1 MSVVANVAINVDSR
15 NAVSKL
21 RQVQT
26 QSQQTER
33 AVEGLSRAFGGLAA
47 AFGAGFALTKVIADV
62 KELDTNLRRL
72 GTVGGNVAALDKG
85 LGALSD
91 RLDGVAN
98 KAELAAAS
106 YQALSAGFT
115 ETGANLRVVE
125 AATKAAVGGLADIT
139 GVVDVT
145 TKVLNSYNMSG
156 DQAAKVTDS
165 ISKAV
170 ELGQVQ
176 WSDYTSQLGRV
187 ASIAAIAGVSLDE
200 VNAFVAAATKNG
212 ATAEVAFTGLGASL
226 ATIIKPTKES
236 AKAAQAL
243 GINWTLAGLR
253 GEGFES
259 LMNQLAKAMESNTE
273 KATEMVGGQEAV
285 RGAFAAA
292 SKGGKDY
299 AMILEGLGGAAGKT
313 DADFQTMKG
322 SLENTLKALDTSFK
336 NLSEALGTAFGPTVV
351 IAVQDITK
359 AVNGFAD
366 FMATVPQPVMNTA
379 GELVKLIAQMLLLQ
393 KAIQAIIALRAA
405 FIGAMVGMTGATV
418 ASGTAATTSAG
429 AFALYTN
436 NTRAL
441 QAQAATATPVL
452 VGLRNVLSTI
462 AAIGVITVAVNIAIS
477 GFQSLLAANAEL
489 DKLRGRKAAGGAA
502 AMFTGS
508 SKEEVS
514 RQQVIAR
521 KTLKHEQATLQG
533 LQSPGSRLAQFV
545 NLGGVLEG
553 LGVPSI
559 QSAGR
564 REMQAKAR
572 MGSAQAVL
580 GLDANR
586 FPSATPTPVANAMG
600 TPVGGGSGGGRA
612 AGGGADKAANDAKRA
627 EEEANRLAE
636 QIREQTKAAE
646 SLKIQQQGSLAILR
660 SSNDFEKAFVEFS
673 VKRTEIQRRYSEL
686 TLASKSDEERKL
698 LAEAR
703 ALEFKQ
709 SSFELQKQIA
719 DLTKQAT
726 APLDDI
732 VSKLKDQ
739 VAFEREYGELI
750 KNGTNPELAKQI
762 IEINRVYDASVAALV
777 PALAAAQAAVTE
789 AKARGA
795 SATEIQKYREE
806 LERIQAIQ
814 SGLPAKK
821 TDAIGAATE
830 LTKPKTDQQN
840 ITEKIGTLKDE
851 IADLT
856 SISNIAITSAEG
868 IGNAF
873 AQSFQGL
880 IDGSMTAKEALGSFF
895 KSVADMFLEMAA
907 QIIAKQITMIILQT
921 ILKALGAVGGIQSA
935 GSSAGSAAFGGS
947 GPTFNPG
954 AFSMPQLAGR
964 AVGGPVT
971 SQQPYMVGER
981 GPELFVPGTGGSV
994 VSNGDLR
1001 SAMNGGS
1008 NGGSG
1013 SPVLNMSFQ
1022 STSINGVEYV
1032 SREQLESAMAET
1044 RRASTRDGAKRGM
1057 AMTLDRIQ
1065 NSSSTRRKVGI

>member
-21 RQVQT
+21 RQLQT

-125 AATKAAVGGLADIT
+125 AATKAAVGGM
-139 GVVDVT
+139 VDVTAATEVT
-145 TKVLNSYNMSG
+145 TKVLNAYNMSG
-156 DQAAKVTDS
+156 DQATKVTDS
-165 ISKAV
+165 IAKSIEYGV
-170 ELGQVQ
+170 VQ

-187 ASIAAIAGVSLDE
+187 ASISAVAGVSLDE
-200 VNAFVAAATKNG
+200 INAFIAAATKNS
-212 ATAEVAFTGLGASL
+212 ATAEIAFTGLGATLSNML
-226 ATIIKPTKES
+226 RPTTES
-236 AKAAQAL
+236 AEAAAAL
-243 GINWTLAGLR
+243 GINWNLAGIR

-259 LMNQLAKAMESNTE
+259 LMGKLGIAMQKNPVLANK
-273 KATEMVGGQEAV
+273 MVGGQEAV

-322 SLENTLKALDTSFK
+322 SLDNTLKALDTSFK

-393 KAIQAIIALRAA
+393 KAIQAIIALRAT

-502 AMFTGS
+502 AMFAGS

-514 RQQVIAR
+514 RQQAIAR
-521 KTLKHEQATLQG
+521 KTLEHEQKTLKG

-586 FPSATPTPVANAMG
+586 FPSATPTPVANAMS
-600 TPVGGGSGGGRA
+600 TPVGATVGGGGGRA
-612 AGGGADKAANDAKRA
+612 AGGGGASKAENDAKRA
-627 EEEANRLAE
+627 L
-636 QIREQTKAAE
+636 
-646 SLKIQQQGSLAILR
+646 
-660 SSNDFEKAFVEFS
+660 
-673 VKRTEIQRRYSEL
+673 
-686 TLASKSDEERKL
+686 
-698 LAEAR
+698 
-703 ALEFKQ
+703 
-709 SSFELQKQIA
+709 
-719 DLTKQAT
+719 
-726 APLDDI
+726 
-732 VSKLKDQ
+732 
-739 VAFEREYGELI
+739 
-750 KNGTNPELAKQI
+750 
-762 IEINRVYDASVAALV
+762 
-777 PALAAAQAAVTE
+777 
-789 AKARGA
+789 
-795 SATEIQKYREE
+795 EIQK
-806 LERIQAIQ
+806 
-814 SGLPAKK
+814 
-821 TDAIGAATE
+821 
-830 LTKPKTDQQN
+830 QQYQVADDRN
-840 ITEKIGTLKDE
+840 TALKD
-851 IADLT
+851 T
-856 SISNIAITSAEG
+856 
-868 IGNAF
+868 F
-873 AQSFQGL
+873 ALLQQ
-880 IDGSMTAKEALGSFF
+880 TEA
-895 KSVADMFLEMAA
+895 V
-907 QIIAKQITMIILQT
+907 
-921 ILKALGAVGGIQSA
+921 
-935 GSSAGSAAFGGS
+935 
-947 GPTFNPG
+947 
-954 AFSMPQLAGR
+954 
-964 AVGGPVT
+964 
-971 SQQPYMVGER
+971 
-981 GPELFVPGTGGSV
+981 
-994 VSNGDLR
+994 
-1001 SAMNGGS
+1001 
-1008 NGGSG
+1008 
-1013 SPVLNMSFQ
+1013 
-1022 STSINGVEYV
+1022 
-1032 SREQLESAMAET
+1032 
-1044 RRASTRDGAKRGM
+1044 AKR
-1057 AMTLDRIQ
+1057 
-1065 NSSSTRRKVGI
+1065 

>member
-1 MSVVANVAINVDSR
+1 VSVVANVAINVDSR

-26 QSQQTER
+26 QAQSTEK
-33 AVEGLSRAFGGLAA
+33 
-47 AFGAGFALTKVIADV
+47 AFGALQSAIGALGVGFALTKVIADV

-115 ETGANLRVVE
+115 ETGVNLRVVE

-156 DQAAKVTDS
+156 DQATKVTDS

-236 AKAAQAL
+236 AKAAQEL

-273 KATEMVGGQEAV
+273 KATEMVNGQEAV

-393 KAIQAIIALRAA
+393 KAIRAIIALRLG

-418 ASGTAATTSAG
+418 ASGAAATTSAG

-452 VGLRNVLSTI
+452 TGLKNVLSSI
-462 AAIGVITVAVNIAIS
+462 AAIGIITVAVNIAVS
-477 GFQSLLAANAEL
+477 GFQNLLAANAEL
-489 DKLRGRKAAGGAA
+489 NKLRGRKSEGGAA
-502 AMFTGS
+502 AMFAGS
-508 SKEEVS
+508 TKEEVA
-514 RQQVIAR
+514 RQQEIAR
-521 KTLKHEQATLQG
+521 KTKKHEEKTLAD
-533 LQSPGSRLAQFV
+533 LSSPGSRIAQFLNV
-545 NLGGVLEG
+545 GGVLEG
-553 LGVPSI
+553 LGVPSTTGASQRRM
-559 QSAGR
+559 QSR
-564 REMQAKAR
+564 AR
-572 MGSAQAVL
+572 IGSAEAVL
-580 GLDANR
+580 GLDPNK
-586 FPSATPTPVANAMG
+586 FPSATPTLTPTPTPTPTTATG
-600 TPVGGGSGGGRA
+600 TGTGTGTGAGKGKNDAERA
-612 AGGGADKAANDAKRA
+612 AEEKRRAA
-627 EEEANRLAE
+627 EELANL
-636 QIREQTKAAE
+636 QGQVT
-646 SLKIQQQGSLAILR
+646 LK
-660 SSNDFEKAFVEFS
+660 EKLFG
-673 VKRTEIQRRYSEL
+673 I
-686 TLASKSDEERKL
+686 D
-698 LAEAR
+698 
-703 ALEFKQ
+703 
-709 SSFELQKQIA
+709 KQIA
-719 DLTKQAT
+719 VEKQRGS
-726 APLDDI
+726 L
-732 VSKLKDQ
+732 
-739 VAFEREYGELI
+739 
-750 KNGTNPELAKQI
+750 
-762 IEINRVYDASVAALV
+762 VAAA
-777 PALAAAQAAVTE
+777 ALEMDKALEERQTRIAEITRSTADTATKNAQIKDATLEADEKIYAVQQAIKEQE
-789 AKARGA
+789 AERTK
-795 SATEIQKYREE
+795 SFDEIIAGLNLE
-806 LERIQAIQ
+806 LELKTATTEQAREQLRLEAEI
-814 SGLPAKK
+814 AKIRGDK
-821 TDAIGAATE
+821 SLTD
-830 LTKPKTDQQN
+830 PQ
-840 ITEKIGTLKDE
+840 KDE
-851 IADLT
+851 IERRKRELAAPKTEGQKINAELGAVEDELKT
-856 SISNIAITSAEG
+856 LVSLSNQVTSAANA
-868 IGNAF
+868 IGTAF
-873 AQSFQGL
+873 GNSFKGL
-880 IDGSMTAKEALGSFF
+880 ISGSMTAKEALASFF
-895 KSVADMFLEMAA
+895 QSVADHFLDMAA
-907 QIIAKQITMIILQT
+907 QIIAKMIQMFILQQA
-921 ILKALGAVGGIQSA
+921 LKIFGGALGGGGNAATALGSNPNVAKYAPLPRGYAEGGFVTGPTSAIIGEGGESEYVIPSSKMSAAMSRYSRGARGEGVIA
-935 GSSAGSAAFGGS
+935 GSGGGTEGESGAAAAGPIVVDVRYS
-947 GPTFNPG
+947 
-954 AFSMPQLAGR
+954 
-964 AVGGPVT
+964 V
-971 SQQPYMVGER
+971 ER
-981 GPELFVPGTGGSV
+981 
-994 VSNGDLR
+994 
-1001 SAMNGGS
+1001 
-1008 NGGSG
+1008 
-1013 SPVLNMSFQ
+1013 
-1022 STSINGVEYV
+1022 INDVEYV
-1032 SREQLESAMAET
+1032 TASQFQAGMLQAAQQGAAQGEQRTL
-1044 RRASTRDGAKRGM
+1044 RRLQQSPSTRKR
-1057 AMTLDRIQ
+1057 
-1065 NSSSTRRKVGI
+1065 VGV

>member
-1 MSVVANVAINVDSR
+1 MSVVANVAINVDSS

-21 RQVQT
+21 REVQG
-26 QSQQTER
+26 QAQQTEK
-33 AVEGLSRAFGGLAA
+33 
-47 AFGAGFALTKVIADV
+47 AFGALQSAIGALGVGFALTKVIADV

-72 GTVGGNVAALDKG
+72 GTVGVDVAKISP
-85 LGALSD
+85 ALSKLSD
-91 RLDGVAN
+91 ELGGVAS

-106 YQALSAGFT
+106 YQAASAGFSDT
-115 ETGANLRVVE
+115 AGNINILR
-125 AATKAAVGGLADIT
+125 AATKAATGGLADT
-139 GVVDVT
+139 QAVT
-145 TKVLNSYNMSG
+145 EVLVKTLNSYGMSG
-156 DQAAKVTDS
+156 NQAIQVTDS

-170 ELGQVQ
+170 ELGNQE

-187 ASIAAIAGVSLDE
+187 ASIAALAGVSLDE
-200 VNAFVAAATKNG
+200 VNTFIASATKNG
-212 ATAEVAFTGLGASL
+212 ATAEIAFTGLGATLSQIL
-226 ATIIKPTKES
+226 TPTKES
-236 AKAAQAL
+236 QEAAAKL
-243 GINWTLAGLR
+243 GIQWNLAGLNAK
-253 GEGFES
+253 GFS
-259 LMNQLAKAMESNTE
+259 GLMDELAVAMDKDKE
-273 KATEMVGGQEAV
+273 AAARMVGPIEAA

-292 SKGGKDY
+292 SKDGSDFKN
-299 AMILEGLGGAAGKT
+299 ILEQIGGAAGKT

-336 NLSEALGTAFGPTVV
+336 NLSEALGIAFGPTVV

-418 ASGTAATTSAG
+418 ASGTAATTSAS
-429 AFALYTN
+429 AFALYTS

-502 AMFTGS
+502 AMFAGS

-514 RQQVIAR
+514 RQQAIAR

-533 LQSPGSRLAQFV
+533 LQSPGSRLAQFA

-586 FPSATPTPVANAMG
+586 FPSATATPAANALN
-600 TPVGGGSGGGRA
+600 TPVGATVGNTDGRA
-612 AGGGADKAANDAKRA
+612 ADGGADKAANDAKRA
-627 EEEANRLAE
+627 AE
-636 QIREQTKAAE
+636 Q
-646 SLKIQQQGSLAILR
+646 
-660 SSNDFEKAFVEFS
+660 
-673 VKRTEIQRRYSEL
+673 
-686 TLASKSDEERKL
+686 
-698 LAEAR
+698 
-703 ALEFKQ
+703 
-709 SSFELQKQIA
+709 
-719 DLTKQAT
+719 
-726 APLDDI
+726 
-732 VSKLKDQ
+732 
-739 VAFEREYGELI
+739 
-750 KNGTNPELAKQI
+750 
-762 IEINRVYDASVAALV
+762 
-777 PALAAAQAAVTE
+777 AAQAEQQIQERLRGLTREIELNAQVSTIKE
-789 AKARGA
+789 LQFQAEMDGNKELQARLQGEERIIQIIQSTAQSLDGITDQRLQQKILAKAEGEIA
-795 SATEIQKYREE
+795 SANQETALEMQRIDTERTKSFNEIITDLDLELALKTATTEQAREQLR
-806 LERIQAIQ
+806 LEAEIAKLRGQGFTPEQIGTIT
-814 SGLPAKK
+814 AKK
-821 TDAIGAATE
+821 TE

-840 ITEKIGTLKDE
+840 ITEKIATLKKE
-851 IADLT
+851 ITDLT

-880 IDGSMTAKEALGSFF
+880 ISGTMTAKEALGSFF

-921 ILKALGAVGGIQSA
+921 ILTALGGATGGTQSA
-935 GSSAGSAAFGGS
+935 GSAAGAKAFGGS
-947 GPTFNPG
+947 GPKFNPG
-954 AFSMPQLAGR
+954 AFSMPKLAGR
-964 AVGGPVT
+964 AAGGPVT
-971 SQQPYMVGER
+971 GQQPYMVGER

-994 VSNGDLR
+994 VNNNDLR
-1001 SAMNGGS
+1001 SAMGGGS
-1008 NGGSG
+1008 NGSKA
-1013 SPVLNMSFQ
+1013 PVLNMKFET
-1022 STSINGVEYV
+1022 TSINGVEYV
-1032 SREQLESAMAET
+1032 SRDQLESAMAVT
-1044 RRASTRDGAKRGM
+1044 RRQAANDGASRGM
-1057 AMTLDRIQ
+1057 NMTLDKIQ
-1065 NSSSTRRKVGI
+1065 NSPSTRARVGIR